1 MSAHNE
7 NIKKLENQ
15 IADLRHA
22 EALGEGRLTGPNEI
36 YQQVTMESGDCPTHG
51 GYTGYRASVEIRGRA
66 LDKLS
71 DCPACVRAEIGNAE
85 RDYSCAVTSSL
96 LEAVRIPPRFEHC
109 EFSNFH
115 PVTPKAE
122 EVASIVSAYAKSWP
136 SMLEA
141 GTGLVLC
148 GKPGTGKN
156 HLAIALAKTLIRQHR
171 ANVLLTSV
179 MRMIRAFKRA
189 WSRSGD
195 FTEDELIGMYTCCDL
210 LIIDEVGVQYG
221 TNAEQVVLFDII
233 NTRYENMM
241 PTVLISNLTPAQI
254 SEAIGERLTDRMSE
268 SDGAVLVFDWD
279 SYRTQK
285 GVVTE

>member
-1 MSAHNE
+1 MIVHSE
-7 NIKKLENQ
+7 NIKKLEDQ

-22 EALGEGRLTGPNEI
+22 ADLSEGRLTGPNEI
-36 YQQVTMESGDCPTHG
+36 YQQIVTENCDCPTHG
-51 GYTGYRASVEIRGRA
+51 GYVGYRASVEIRGRA
-66 LDKLS
+66 LEKLS
-71 DCPACVRAEIGNAE
+71 DCPACVRAEIDNAE
-85 RDYSCAVTSSL
+85 SDYSRAVTSAL
-96 LEAVRIPPRFEHC
+96 LKTARIPPRFEHC

-115 PVTPKAE
+115 PVTSKAE
-122 EVASIVSAYAKSWP
+122 EVASIVSAYTDAWP
-136 SMLEA
+136 SMSKA

-156 HLAIALAKTLIRQHR
+156 HLAIALAKTLIRKHH

-179 MRMIRAFKRA
+179 MRMIRAFKRT

-195 FTEDELIGMYTCCDL
+195 FTENELIGMYTDCDL